1 MKIALLSYPML
12 FQREGGL
19 QIQIRRTASELEA
32 LGVTA
37 RIFEPTKEKLED
49 YDIVH
54 VFSAMNGTYRII
66 EHAKSIGRKAIISP
80 VLQPMPPRFEKQRA
94 KLGAFLSL
102 ALTSYRYNTLYNQI
116 FSALDLSD
124 RIIALSETE
133 AQTAVKLYDQ
143 SPAKISI
150 IPNGVSEGFFQA
162 DASLFMQEHPVASPF
177 VLMVGTI
184 SDYKNQLTV
193 IRATESEGYPI
204 VMIGQA
210 DASDYL
216 DRCLETGGER
226 VTYCGTLANDDPLL
240 ASAYAAASV
249 LAIPS
254 RGESAPLSA
263 LESLAAGTPV
273 VITNNHGLGLRPKE
287 PLFSAVEPYD
297 TAEILAK
304 IKQAINT
311 ETKPDT
317 CRDLVR
323 RYSWSHV
330 AAELKAVYQE
340 LLQ

>member
-1 MKIALLSYPML
+1 ML

-37 RIFEPTKEKLED
+37 RIFEPTNEKLED

-54 VFSAMNGTYRII
+54 VFSAMNGNYRII

-102 ALTSYRYNTLYNQI
+102 VLTSYRYNTLYNQI

-133 AQTAVKLYDQ
+133 ARTAAKLYDQ

-162 DASLFMQEHPVASPF
+162 DASLFMKEHKISSPF
-177 VLMVGTI
+177 VLMVGSI
-184 SDYKNQLTV
+184 SNYKNQLTV
-193 IRATESEGYPI
+193 IQATEAEGYPI
-204 VMIGQA
+204 VMIGQP

-216 DRCLETGGER
+216 DRCLEVGCKR
-226 VTYCGTLANDDPLL
+226 VTHCGSLANEDPLL

-263 LESLAAGTPV
+263 LEGLAAGTPV
-273 VITNNHGLGLRPKE
+273 VITNNHGLGLAPVE
-287 PLFSAVEPYD
+287 PFFSLVDPYD
-297 TAEILAK
+297 TADILAK
-304 IKQAINT
+304 VKQAMKAESNP
-311 ETKPDT
+311 EA

-323 RYSWSHV
+323 RYSWSNV

-340 LLQ
+340 VLQ